1 MNITFEELKEKLQRV
16 DEVTLLELLEIRSDD
31 IIERFEDY
39 IEDRQEQLLK
49 EMGTLRNVRELVGFN
64 KELITSAKHQQ
75 LRTNRRRQKMNLL
88 AQKLA
93 PVGYMP
99 ESSIHSIS
107 ASIDSFPKHSV
118 SYKKFKPKRRF
129 Y

>member
-49 EMGTLRNVRELVGFN
+49 EIE
-64 KELITSAKHQQ
+64 
-75 LRTNRRRQKMNLL
+75 
-88 AQKLA
+88 
-93 PVGYMP
+93 
-99 ESSIHSIS
+99 
-107 ASIDSFPKHSV
+107 
-118 SYKKFKPKRRF
+118 
-129 Y
+129 